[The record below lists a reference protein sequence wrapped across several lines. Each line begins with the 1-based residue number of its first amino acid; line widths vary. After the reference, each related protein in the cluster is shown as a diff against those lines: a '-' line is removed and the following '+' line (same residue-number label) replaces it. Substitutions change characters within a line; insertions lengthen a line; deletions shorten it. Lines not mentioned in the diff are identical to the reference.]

1 MRRSGSRS
9 AAANCPT
16 FKVIVTKTNAAR
28 PTDGPRLA
36 AMTDDLDFFSASA
49 QLAACEELDLPA
61 MELLYRL
68 EISGDDFYQALADRI
83 GNEAAGDLLRRNGR
97 EELGHARRVKR
108 AMSIRL
114 GTEHEPSAD
123 LETPF
128 VIPLPGVVSLKLF
141 PAIVQAEIDGDAGYQ
156 RWADRETDPEVERLL
171 RLNGREET
179 IHGQRVSEALAILEA
194 AAAS

>member
-1 MRRSGSRS
+1 
-9 AAANCPT
+9 
-16 FKVIVTKTNAAR
+16 
-28 PTDGPRLA
+28 
-36 AMTDDLDFFSASA
+36 MTEDLDFFSASA
-49 QLAACEELDLPA
+49 RLASCGELDIPA

-68 EISGDDFYQALADRI
+68 EISGDDFYCALAERV
-83 GNEAAGDLLRRNGR
+83 GNEEAGDLLRKNGR
-97 EELGHARRVKR
+97 EELGHARRVQR
-108 AMSIRL
+108 AMGIRL
-114 GTEHEPSAD
+114 GADYEPTD
-123 LETPF
+123 EVRTPF
-128 VIPLPGVVSLKLF
+128 VIPLPDVVSLKLF